1 MEFQGKLAL
10 ITGGSSG
17 IGLEVARQ
25 LAGLGT
31 NVAIL
36 ARRQDQL
43 ELAKSEILSHQV
55 APDQQI
61 HLISADVAKFDQVT
75 EIVSKFM
82 AEVGV
87 PDILVNSA
95 GIVVPGKFINITFT
109 QYSDMISVNYLGM
122 VNLCKL
128 IIPEMVKRHSG
139 YVVNVCSMAAL
150 FPLYGYTGYA
160 GSKYAVRGFTDS
172 LRQEMRLL
180 GIDISIVYPPDTNTP
195 QLQGEI
201 PNRPAIT
208 QALAETNSVV
218 EPELVARAIIH
229 GMERKKYVIIPG
241 TEAKILAQAGYLLGN
256 ALHTV
261 IDMLINM
268 NISRAKK
275 KSRKD

>member
-1 MEFQGKLAL
+1 MDFMGKLAL

-17 IGLEVARQ
+17 IGLEVAKQ
-25 LAGLGT
+25 LAGRGSH
-31 NVAIL
+31 VAIL

-43 ELAKSEILSHQV
+43 EIAKSEILLCQRN
-55 APDQQI
+55 PDQQV
-61 HLISADVAKFDQVT
+61 HLISADIASFDQT
-75 EIVSKFM
+75 NKIVSKFM
-82 AEVGV
+82 DEVGV

-95 GIVVPGKFINITFT
+95 GIVVPGKFINITFK
-109 QYSDMISVNYLGM
+109 QYSDMITVNYLGM

-128 IIPEMVKRHSG
+128 VIPEMVKRHTG

-195 QLQGEI
+195 QLRGEI

-218 EPELVARAIIH
+218 EPELVARTILR
-229 GMERKKYVIIPG
+229 GMERKKYVILPG
-241 TEAKILAQAGYLLGN
+241 TEAKILARAGYLLGN

-261 IDMLINM
+261 IDMLIDV
-268 NISRAKK
+268 NISRAKR
-275 KSRKD
+275 KSRKV